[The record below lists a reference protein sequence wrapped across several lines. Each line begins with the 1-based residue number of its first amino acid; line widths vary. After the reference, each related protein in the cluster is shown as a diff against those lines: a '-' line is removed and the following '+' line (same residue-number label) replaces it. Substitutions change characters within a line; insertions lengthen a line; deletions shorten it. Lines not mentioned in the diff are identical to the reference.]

1 MVIKNDTCVRSSM
14 APQAYNFVIAH
25 AHEISG
31 WKFLSRIIHSRAP
44 NIGGVNGDV
53 QSDLATLAFKNEE
66 QLEYFYSI
74 ILIIQQE
81 INLSRETVSPTRII
95 SST

>member
-1 MVIKNDTCVRSSM
+1 M